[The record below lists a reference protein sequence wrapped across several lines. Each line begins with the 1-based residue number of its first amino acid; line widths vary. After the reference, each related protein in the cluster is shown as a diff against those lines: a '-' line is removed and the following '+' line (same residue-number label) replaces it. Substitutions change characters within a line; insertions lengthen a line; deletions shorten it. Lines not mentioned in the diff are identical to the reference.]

1 MEAHKAADRTG
12 QKRREEALL
21 LNKETAMMSGALTA
35 ATTSYQSESSHPH
48 AVAAQIVHLAKRA
61 IRTVGPVEVDRIQWP
76 LFWAVDETGN
86 HLYRYFVLS
95 NPINAHFGAAL
106 QAVVCEQSSDGV
118 GGQPG
123 HDRLRDRLEC
133 ENWAAADHLPS
144 SRHGGMNNV

>member
-35 ATTSYQSESSHPH
+35 ATT
-48 AVAAQIVHLAKRA
+48 IVHLAKRA